1 MMNGNMKK
9 TVCLLIGI
17 MYVSLCLAQT
27 QKVANAVTMV
37 SFEQEWTDREATI
50 ALKNNTQEQIHDVTF
65 RITYLDMSGT
75 PMDYKDFTREVD
87 IAPGLTKKVNI
98 TAYERNRHYHYYKS
112 EGWERNTGF
121 KVTFELKGYNQ
132 KSVASVVQKVI
143 EEPNSPQSSWARF
156 FDNGMGFLP
165 LALFTLFMM
174 GVYVGLYV
182 LVAVM
187 ARNRHRSEVGW
198 ILVAIFASPLL
209 ACIILLFIGDN
220 TRYIDNDRH
229 FDNRHFD
236 NLHGR
241 SPFD

>member
-1 MMNGNMKK
+1 MNVSMRK
-9 TVCLLIGI
+9 TVCFLIGI
-17 MYVSLCLAQT
+17 MYASLCLAQT
-27 QKVANAVTMV
+27 EKAANAVTLV
-37 SFEQEWTDREATI
+37 SFEQGWLDYNATV
-50 ALKNNTQEQIHDVTF
+50 ALKNNTQEEIHDVTF
-65 RITYLDMSGT
+65 RITYLDMKGT
-75 PMDYKDFTREVD
+75 PMDYMDFTREVD

-98 TAYERNRHYHYYKS
+98 TAYEHGRHYNYYKS
-112 EGWERNTGF
+112 EGTYDGTRF

-132 KSVASVVQKVI
+132 KPVASVVQKGI
-143 EEPNSPQSSWARF
+143 EEPDSPRSTWASIL
-156 FDNGMGFLP
+156 DNGLGFLP
-165 LALFTLFMM
+165 LALLMAFLM
-174 GVYVGLYV
+174 GLWVGLYV

-220 TRYIDNDRH
+220 TRYIDNERH